1 MAHLSP
7 PEQMR
12 NAARA
17 AKAAFR
23 PEAPARSRARGVWNS
38 IIFHAIEIIMV
49 FTKGPA
55 LSLAKKYRLYDEAP
69 YGKSAMLK
77 PMYRTYPYRLA
88 AFIGLALTL
97 MLAGGC
103 ATDTYKYL
111 NQGHKYAN
119 AGEWDNSVRFFQKA
133 HEEDPENTEINLML
147 ARSKFEASRMHQLK
161 GESYLSQELFNEAI
175 NEFRISM
182 AMNPANIKAAEL
194 EEKAR
199 RLMDARH
206 YFKQGQNYLKTQK
219 FGPARRAFEKAARL
233 DPNYAPAQK
242 ALSYYRK
249 KDLDSGTYKLNGQSE
264 APVSFKFKNTP
275 IINVFEVLTKLS
287 GINFIFDKEVQN
299 NKVTMFMTDVSFD
312 RFIDVLLRSN
322 DLNAVLVNEKTMIIY
337 PDTPQ
342 KAKEYEDLQIKT
354 FYLSNLEAKQAV
366 GLLSKILKS
375 KDIIANE
382 NINAVVIRGSR
393 EVIEIAGR
401 ILQAN
406 DGTPAEVLLDVEFL
420 EVTRSLQ
427 ENIGLT
433 FSESLT
439 FGIGAPGDAVSED
452 TVFVNDISLYSLQRI
467 SDKDII
473 LSTPSA
479 TLNLLKQDGDTR
491 ILAKPKL
498 RVVNAEKASILLGE
512 RVPLIVNRRIDSNT
526 GDTTQDYQYTDVG
539 VKMEAMPVINMN
551 DEVTLKLLLEV
562 SALGENISPDPLNPQ
577 IPIRTRTAQSVL
589 TLRDGETVIIGGLIN
604 NNERRTV
611 RKIPGVGD
619 FPAIGSLFS
628 NHNDDETKTDVLMV
642 ITPVVIRSQ
651 EIPGTEATEI
661 WSGSEDRW
669 SLDAPY
675 GSDKEPQFR
684 ETPEE
689 GIQEFMP
696 SPEPEAAPPSEAVPE
711 TPPLS
716 KAVPDSKDAPAA
728 ALPSEPPP
736 EALSAGK
743 PQAATVFGT
752 TWPDNARYSIH
763 VGSYLDRQEAEKRA
777 RQLTALHYE
786 CFMIPARIPQK
797 GLFHR
802 IFVGSYRDE
811 AHADAICNQLRARR
825 EFPRDIH
832 VVDRQWALGS

>member
-1 MAHLSP
+1 
-7 PEQMR
+7 
-12 NAARA
+12 
-17 AKAAFR
+17 
-23 PEAPARSRARGVWNS
+23 
-38 IIFHAIEIIMV
+38 
-49 FTKGPA
+49 
-55 LSLAKKYRLYDEAP
+55 
-69 YGKSAMLK
+69 MLK
-77 PMYRTYPYRLA
+77 NSPSKKLPRYGCLIALLLA
-88 AFIGLALTL
+88 M
-97 MLAGGC
+97 MLVGSC
-103 ATDTYKYL
+103 ATDKYKYL
-111 NQGHKYAN
+111 RQGHKYAA

-133 HEEDPENTEINLML
+133 HDEDPENTEIDLML
-147 ARSKFEASRMHQLK
+147 KRSKYESSRMHLIN
-161 GESYLSQELFNEAI
+161 GESYLAQELFNEAI

-194 EEKAR
+194 EGKAQ
-199 RLMDARH
+199 RLLDARH
-206 YFKQGQNYLKTQK
+206 YFKEGQNYLKTRK
-219 FGPARRAFEKAARL
+219 FIPARQAFEKAVAL
-233 DPNYAPAQK
+233 DPDFEPARK

-249 KDLDSGTYKLNGQSE
+249 KDVDTGTYKLNGESD

-287 GINFIFDKEVQN
+287 GINFIFDKDVQN

-312 RFIDVLLRSN
+312 RFVDVLLRSN
-322 DLNAVLVNEKTMIIY
+322 DLNSLSVNDKTMIIY
-337 PDTPQ
+337 PDSPQ

-382 NINAVVIRGSR
+382 NVNAVVIRGSR
-393 EVIEIAGR
+393 EVIQIAGK

-406 DGTPAEVLLDVEFL
+406 DGSPAEVLLDVEFL

-439 FGIGAPGDAVSED
+439 FGIGTPGEDVSED
-452 TVFVNDISLYSLQRI
+452 TDFVNNISLYALKRI
-467 SDKDII
+467 SQKDII

-498 RVVNAEKASILLGE
+498 RVKNAEKASILLGE
-512 RVPLIVNRRIDSNT
+512 RVPLIVNRRVDSNT
-526 GDTTQDYQYTDVG
+526 GDTTQDFQYTDVG
-539 VKMEAMPVINMN
+539 VKMEVLPVININ

-577 IPIRTRTAQSVL
+577 IPIRTRNAQSVL

-604 NNERRTV
+604 DNERQSV

-619 FPAIGSLFS
+619 FPAIGSMFS
-628 NHNDDETKTDVLMV
+628 NREDQATKTDVLMV

-651 EIPGTEATEI
+651 EIPSVDATEI

-669 SLDAPY
+669 SLEAPF
-675 GSDKEPQFR
+675 GSTDEPIYQ

-689 GIQEFMP
+689 GIREFMP
-696 SPEPEAAPPSEAVPE
+696 MPEPQPAPQVENTPPPLSEAAP
-711 TPPLS
+711 
-716 KAVPDSKDAPAA
+716 DFPAA
-728 ALPSEPPP
+728 ASAIAPPGPQPASATNAVSP
-736 EALSAGK
+736 ER
-743 PQAATVFGT
+743 TFGT
-752 TWPDNARYSIH
+752 GWPGTARYSIH
-763 VGSYLDRQEAEKRA
+763 VGSYLDRLEAEKRA
-777 RQLTALHYE
+777 RQLAALNYE
-786 CFMIPARIPQK
+786 CFMIPAQIPQR

-802 IFVGSYRDE
+802 IFVGSYGNKDQ
-811 AHADAICNQLRARR
+811 AGTICNQLRERR
-825 EFPRDIH
+825 EFTRDIH
-832 VVDRQWALGS
+832 VVDRQWAVGS

>member
-23 PEAPARSRARGVWNS
+23 PEAPPVRSLARGVWNS

-55 LSLAKKYRLYDEAP
+55 LNLAKKYRLYDEAP

-233 DPNYAPAQK
+233 DPDYAPAQK

-337 PDTPQ
+337 PDTPR
-342 KAKEYEDLQIKT
+342 KPRNTRICRSKPFICPISKPNRPWDCSPR
-354 FYLSNLEAKQAV
+354 FSEAK
-366 GLLSKILKS
+366 
-375 KDIIANE
+375 
-382 NINAVVIRGSR
+382 
-393 EVIEIAGR
+393 
-401 ILQAN
+401 
-406 DGTPAEVLLDVEFL
+406 T
-420 EVTRSLQ
+420 SLP
-427 ENIGLT
+427 T
-433 FSESLT
+433 
-439 FGIGAPGDAVSED
+439 
-452 TVFVNDISLYSLQRI
+452 RI
-467 SDKDII
+467 S
-473 LSTPSA
+473 TP
-479 TLNLLKQDGDTR
+479 
-491 ILAKPKL
+491 
-498 RVVNAEKASILLGE
+498 
-512 RVPLIVNRRIDSNT
+512 
-526 GDTTQDYQYTDVG
+526 
-539 VKMEAMPVINMN
+539 
-551 DEVTLKLLLEV
+551 
-562 SALGENISPDPLNPQ
+562 
-577 IPIRTRTAQSVL
+577 
-589 TLRDGETVIIGGLIN
+589 
-604 NNERRTV
+604 
-611 RKIPGVGD
+611 
-619 FPAIGSLFS
+619 
-628 NHNDDETKTDVLMV
+628 
-642 ITPVVIRSQ
+642 
-651 EIPGTEATEI
+651 
-661 WSGSEDRW
+661 W
-669 SLDAPY
+669 
-675 GSDKEPQFR
+675 
-684 ETPEE
+684 
-689 GIQEFMP
+689 
-696 SPEPEAAPPSEAVPE
+696 
-711 TPPLS
+711 
-716 KAVPDSKDAPAA
+716 
-728 ALPSEPPP
+728 
-736 EALSAGK
+736 
-743 PQAATVFGT
+743 
-752 TWPDNARYSIH
+752 
-763 VGSYLDRQEAEKRA
+763 
-777 RQLTALHYE
+777 
-786 CFMIPARIPQK
+786 
-797 GLFHR
+797 
-802 IFVGSYRDE
+802 
-811 AHADAICNQLRARR
+811 
-825 EFPRDIH
+825 
-832 VVDRQWALGS
+832 

>member
-1 MAHLSP
+1 MA
-7 PEQMR
+7 
-12 NAARA
+12 
-17 AKAAFR
+17 
-23 PEAPARSRARGVWNS
+23 
-38 IIFHAIEIIMV
+38 
-49 FTKGPA
+49 
-55 LSLAKKYRLYDEAP
+55 
-69 YGKSAMLK
+69 
-77 PMYRTYPYRLA
+77 
-88 AFIGLALTL
+88 L
-97 MLAGGC
+97 MLAGSC
-103 ATDTYKYL
+103 ATDSYKYL
-111 NQGHKYAN
+111 RQGHKYAA

-133 HEEDPENTEINLML
+133 HDEDPENTEIDLML
-147 ARSKFEASRMHQLK
+147 KRSKYESSRMHLIN
-161 GESYLSQELFNEAI
+161 GESYLAQELFNEAI

-194 EEKAR
+194 EAKAQ
-199 RLMDARH
+199 RLLDARH

-219 FGPARRAFEKAARL
+219 FIPARQAFEKAAAL
-233 DPNYAPAQK
+233 DPDFEPARK

-249 KDLDSGTYKLNGQSE
+249 KDVDTGTYKLNGESD

-312 RFIDVLLRSN
+312 RFVDVLLRSN
-322 DLNAVLVNEKTMIIY
+322 DLNSVSVNDKTLIIY
-337 PDTPQ
+337 PDSPQ

-382 NINAVVIRGSR
+382 NMNAVVIRGSR
-393 EVIEIAGR
+393 EVIQIAGK

-406 DGTPAEVLLDVEFL
+406 DGSPAEVLLDVEFL

-439 FGIGAPGDAVSED
+439 FGIGTPGDEVSED
-452 TVFVNDISLYSLQRI
+452 TNFVNNISLYSLKRI
-467 SDKDII
+467 STKDLI

-491 ILAKPKL
+491 ILAKPKI
-498 RVVNAEKASILLGE
+498 RVKNAEKASILLGE
-512 RVPLIVNRRIDSNT
+512 RVPLIVNRRVDSNT
-526 GDTTQDYQYTDVG
+526 GDTTQDFQYTDIG
-539 VKMEAMPVINMN
+539 VKMEVLPVININ

-589 TLRDGETVIIGGLIN
+589 TLRDSETIIIGGMIQDD
-604 NNERRTV
+604 ERNTI
-611 RKIPGVGD
+611 RKIPGIGD
-619 FPAIGSLFS
+619 FPAIGSMFT
-628 NHNDDETKTDVLMV
+628 NRDEQGTKRDVLMV

-651 EIPGTEATEI
+651 EIPSMDATEI

-669 SLDAPY
+669 SLEAPY
-675 GSDKEPQFR
+675 GSTDEPIYQ

-689 GIQEFMP
+689 GIREFMP
-696 SPEPEAAPPSEAVPE
+696 MPEPQPAPPVENAPPPPPLSEAAPE
-711 TPPLS
+711 TP
-716 KAVPDSKDAPAA
+716 AVTATIAPPVPQPAPATTA
-728 ALPSEPPP
+728 VTTERA
-736 EALSAGK
+736 
-743 PQAATVFGT
+743 FGT
-752 TWPDNARYSIH
+752 GWPGAARYSIH
-763 VGSYLDRQEAEKRA
+763 VGSYLDRLEAEKRA
-777 RQLTALHYE
+777 RQLTALNYE
-786 CFMIPARIPQK
+786 CFMIPAQIPER

-802 IFVGSYRDE
+802 IFVGRYDDKE
-811 AHADAICNQLRARR
+811 QAGNICNQLRERR
-825 EFPRDIH
+825 EFTRDIH
-832 VVDRQWALGS
+832 VVDRQWAVGS

>member
-1 MAHLSP
+1 
-7 PEQMR
+7 
-12 NAARA
+12 
-17 AKAAFR
+17 
-23 PEAPARSRARGVWNS
+23 
-38 IIFHAIEIIMV
+38 
-49 FTKGPA
+49 
-55 LSLAKKYRLYDEAP
+55 
-69 YGKSAMLK
+69 MLK
-77 PMYRTYPYRLA
+77 NSQTKNLQRFGYLIALLLA
-88 AFIGLALTL
+88 M
-97 MLAGGC
+97 MLVGSC
-103 ATDTYKYL
+103 ATDSYKYL
-111 NQGHKYAN
+111 RQGHKYAA

-133 HEEDPENTEINLML
+133 HDEDPENTEIDLML
-147 ARSKFEASRMHQLK
+147 KRSKYESSRMHLIN
-161 GESYLSQELFNEAI
+161 GESYLAQELFNEAI

-194 EEKAR
+194 EAKAQ
-199 RLMDARH
+199 RLLDARH

-219 FGPARRAFEKAARL
+219 FIPARQAFEKAAAL
-233 DPNYAPAQK
+233 DPDFEPARK

-249 KDLDSGTYKLNGQSE
+249 KDVDTGTYKLNGESD

-312 RFIDVLLRSN
+312 RFVDVLLRSN
-322 DLNAVLVNEKTMIIY
+322 DLNSVSVNDKTLIIY
-337 PDTPQ
+337 PDSPQ

-382 NINAVVIRGSR
+382 NMNAVVIRGSR
-393 EVIEIAGR
+393 EVIQIAGK

-406 DGTPAEVLLDVEFL
+406 DGSPAEVLLDVEFL

-439 FGIGAPGDAVSED
+439 FGIGTPGDEVSED
-452 TVFVNDISLYSLQRI
+452 TNFVNNISLYSLKRI
-467 SDKDII
+467 STKDLI

-491 ILAKPKL
+491 ILAKPKI
-498 RVVNAEKASILLGE
+498 RVKNAEKASILLGE
-512 RVPLIVNRRIDSNT
+512 RVPLIVNRRVDSNT
-526 GDTTQDYQYTDVG
+526 GDTTQDFQYTDIG
-539 VKMEAMPVINMN
+539 VKMEVLPVININ

-589 TLRDGETVIIGGLIN
+589 TLRDSETIIIGGMIQDD
-604 NNERRTV
+604 ERNTI
-611 RKIPGVGD
+611 RKIPGIGD
-619 FPAIGSLFS
+619 FPAIGSMFT
-628 NHNDDETKTDVLMV
+628 NRDEQGTKRDVLMV

-651 EIPGTEATEI
+651 EIPSMDATEI

-669 SLDAPY
+669 SLEAPY
-675 GSDKEPQFR
+675 GSTDEPLYQ

-689 GIQEFMP
+689 GIREFMP
-696 SPEPEAAPPSEAVPE
+696 MPEPQPAPPVENALPPPPLSEAAPE
-711 TPPLS
+711 TP
-716 KAVPDSKDAPAA
+716 AVTATIAPPVPQPAPATTA
-728 ALPSEPPP
+728 VTTERA
-736 EALSAGK
+736 
-743 PQAATVFGT
+743 FGT
-752 TWPDNARYSIH
+752 GWPGAARYSIH
-763 VGSYLDRQEAEKRA
+763 VGSYLDRLEAEKRA
-777 RQLTALHYE
+777 RQLAALNYE
-786 CFMIPARIPQK
+786 CFMIPAQIPER

-802 IFVGSYRDE
+802 IFVGRYDNKE
-811 AHADAICNQLRARR
+811 QAGNICNQLRVKR
-825 EFPRDIH
+825 EFTSDIH
-832 VVDRQWALGS
+832 VVDRQWAVGS

>member
-1 MAHLSP
+1 
-7 PEQMR
+7 
-12 NAARA
+12 
-17 AKAAFR
+17 
-23 PEAPARSRARGVWNS
+23 
-38 IIFHAIEIIMV
+38 
-49 FTKGPA
+49 
-55 LSLAKKYRLYDEAP
+55 
-69 YGKSAMLK
+69 MLK
-77 PMYRTYPYRLA
+77 NSPSKKLPRYGCLIALLLA
-88 AFIGLALTL
+88 M
-97 MLAGGC
+97 MLVGSC
-103 ATDTYKYL
+103 ATDKYKYL
-111 NQGHKYAN
+111 RQGHKYAA

-133 HEEDPENTEINLML
+133 HDEDPENTEIDLML
-147 ARSKFEASRMHQLK
+147 KRSKYESSRMHLIN
-161 GESYLSQELFNEAI
+161 GESYLAQELFNEAI

-194 EEKAR
+194 EGKAQ
-199 RLMDARH
+199 RLLDARH
-206 YFKQGQNYLKTQK
+206 YFKEGQNYLKTRK
-219 FGPARRAFEKAARL
+219 FIPARQAFEKAVAL
-233 DPNYAPAQK
+233 DPDFEPARK

-249 KDLDSGTYKLNGQSE
+249 KDVDTGTYKLNGESD

-287 GINFIFDKEVQN
+287 GINFIFDKDVQN

-312 RFIDVLLRSN
+312 RFVDVLLRSN
-322 DLNAVLVNEKTMIIY
+322 DLNSLSVNDKTMIIY
-337 PDTPQ
+337 PDSPQ

-382 NINAVVIRGSR
+382 NVNAVVIRGSR
-393 EVIEIAGR
+393 EVIQIAGK

-406 DGTPAEVLLDVEFL
+406 DGSPAEVLLDVEFL

-439 FGIGAPGDAVSED
+439 FGIGTPGEDVSED
-452 TVFVNDISLYSLQRI
+452 TDFVNNISLYALKRI
-467 SDKDII
+467 SQKDII

-498 RVVNAEKASILLGE
+498 RVKNAEKASILLGE
-512 RVPLIVNRRIDSNT
+512 RVPLIVNRRVDSNT
-526 GDTTQDYQYTDVG
+526 GDTTQDFQYTDVG
-539 VKMEAMPVINMN
+539 VKMEVLPVININ

-577 IPIRTRTAQSVL
+577 IPIRTRNAQSVL

-604 NNERRTV
+604 DNERQSV

-619 FPAIGSLFS
+619 FPAIGSMFS
-628 NHNDDETKTDVLMV
+628 NREDQATKTDVLMV

-651 EIPGTEATEI
+651 EIPSVDATEI

-669 SLDAPY
+669 SLEAPF
-675 GSDKEPQFR
+675 GSTDEPIYQ

-689 GIQEFMP
+689 GIREFMP
-696 SPEPEAAPPSEAVPE
+696 MPEPQPAPPVENTPPPLSEAAP
-711 TPPLS
+711 
-716 KAVPDSKDAPAA
+716 DFPAA
-728 ALPSEPPP
+728 ASAIAPPGPQPASATNAVSP
-736 EALSAGK
+736 ER
-743 PQAATVFGT
+743 TFGT
-752 TWPDNARYSIH
+752 GWPGTARYSIH
-763 VGSYLDRQEAEKRA
+763 VGSYLDRLEAEKRA
-777 RQLTALHYE
+777 RQLAALNYE
-786 CFMIPARIPQK
+786 CFMIPAQIPER

-802 IFVGSYRDE
+802 IFVGRYDDKE
-811 AHADAICNQLRARR
+811 QAGNICNQLRERR
-825 EFPRDIH
+825 EFTRDIH
-832 VVDRQWALGS
+832 VVDRQWAVGS

>member
-1 MAHLSP
+1 
-7 PEQMR
+7 
-12 NAARA
+12 
-17 AKAAFR
+17 
-23 PEAPARSRARGVWNS
+23 
-38 IIFHAIEIIMV
+38 
-49 FTKGPA
+49 
-55 LSLAKKYRLYDEAP
+55 
-69 YGKSAMLK
+69 MLK
-77 PMYRTYPYRLA
+77 PKDRSYSYRRI
-88 AFIGLALTL
+88 AFVCLLLVL
-97 MLAGGC
+97 MLAGC
-103 ATDTYKYL
+103 ATDTYRYL
-111 NQGHKYAN
+111 RQGHKYAD
-119 AGEWDNSVRFFQKA
+119 AGDWDNSVRFFQKA
-133 HEEDPENTEINLML
+133 HDEDPGNTEINLML
-147 ARSKFEASRMHQLK
+147 RRSKYESSRMHQLK
-161 GESYLSQELFNEAI
+161 GESYLQQELFNEAI

-194 EEKAR
+194 EDKAR
-199 RLMDARH
+199 RRMDARH
-206 YFKQGQNYLKTQK
+206 YFKQGQNDLKTQK
-219 FGPARRAFEKAARL
+219 FTSARQAFEKAARL
-233 DPNYAPAQK
+233 DPDYAPAQK
-242 ALSYYRK
+242 ALDYFREK
-249 KDLDSGTYKLNGQSE
+249 ERDSGTYKLNGQSD

-287 GINFIFDKEVQN
+287 GINFIFDKDVQN

-312 RFIDVLLRSN
+312 RFVDVLLRSN
-322 DLNAVLVNEKTMIIY
+322 DLNSVVVNDKTMIIY

-375 KDIIANE
+375 KDIIAND

-393 EVIEIAGR
+393 DVIQIAGR
-401 ILQAN
+401 ILEAN

-439 FGIGAPGDAVSED
+439 FGIGAPGGEVSED
-452 TVFVNDISLYSLQRI
+452 TAFVDNISLYSLQRI

-473 LSTPSA
+473 LSTPTA

-539 VKMEAMPVINMN
+539 VKMEVLPVINMN

-562 SALGENISPDPLNPQ
+562 SALGENISPDPFNPQ

-604 NNERRTV
+604 DNERRTV

-619 FPAIGSLFS
+619 FPAIGSIFS
-628 NHNDDETKTDVLMV
+628 NRDDQDTKTDVLMV

-651 EIPGTEATEI
+651 QIPGTEATEI

-669 SLDAPY
+669 SLKAPY
-675 GSDKEPQFR
+675 GSRKTPQYR
-684 ETPEE
+684 EKPEK

-696 SPEPEAAPPSEAVPE
+696 APEP
-711 TPPLS
+711 
-716 KAVPDSKDAPAA
+716 APAGVNPSRTGSTCA
-728 ALPSEPPP
+728 A
-736 EALSAGK
+736 G
-743 PQAATVFGT
+743 
-752 TWPDNARYSIH
+752 
-763 VGSYLDRQEAEKRA
+763 RA
-777 RQLTALHYE
+777 
-786 CFMIPARIPQK
+786 
-797 GLFHR
+797 
-802 IFVGSYRDE
+802 
-811 AHADAICNQLRARR
+811 
-825 EFPRDIH
+825 
-832 VVDRQWALGS
+832 

>member
-1 MAHLSP
+1 MP
-7 PEQMR
+7 KPED
-12 NAARA
+12 
-17 AKAAFR
+17 
-23 PEAPARSRARGVWNS
+23 
-38 IIFHAIEIIMV
+38 
-49 FTKGPA
+49 
-55 LSLAKKYRLYDEAP
+55 KKYA
-69 YGKSAMLK
+69 
-77 PMYRTYPYRLA
+77 YRL
-88 AFIGLALTL
+88 IALISLVSTL
-97 MLAGGC
+97 MLAGC
-103 ATDTYKYL
+103 ATDTGKYLRQGYKYE
-111 NQGHKYAN
+111 A
-119 AGEWDNSVRFFQKA
+119 AGEWDNSVRFYQKA
-133 HEEDPENTEINLML
+133 HDEDPEDTEIIMRLRR
-147 ARSKFEASRMHQLK
+147 AKYESSRMHQLK
-161 GESYLSQELFNEAI
+161 GESYLQQELFNEAI

-194 EEKAR
+194 EQQAR
-199 RLMDARH
+199 RRMDARH

-219 FGPARRAFEKAARL
+219 FIPARQAFEKAVRL
-233 DPNYAPAQK
+233 DPDYAPARK
-242 ALSYYRK
+242 ALDYYRQK
-249 KDLDSGTYKLNGQSE
+249 NLDTGTYKINGQSD

-287 GINFIFDKEVQN
+287 GINFIFDKDVQN

-312 RFIDVLLRSN
+312 RFVDVLLRSH
-322 DLNAVLVNEKTMIIY
+322 DLNSVVVNEKTMIIY

-439 FGIGAPGDAVSED
+439 FGIGAPGDEVSED
-452 TVFVNDISLYSLQRI
+452 TAFVNNISLYSLKRI
-467 SDKDII
+467 SNKDII

-539 VKMEAMPVINMN
+539 VKMEVLPVINMN

-604 NNERRTV
+604 DNERRTV

-619 FPAIGSLFS
+619 FPAIGSIFS
-628 NHNDDETKTDVLMV
+628 NRDDQDTKTDVLMV

-651 EIPGTEATEI
+651 EIPATQATEI

-669 SLDAPY
+669 SLEAPY
-675 GSDKEPQFR
+675 GSKKTPQYR

-696 SPEPEAAPPSEAVPE
+696 TPEPAPTPAGEAPPAPAPQSDSAPDTGNSSVTSAAPAEPS
-711 TPPLS
+711 
-716 KAVPDSKDAPAA
+716 PAA
-728 ALPSEPPP
+728 
-736 EALSAGK
+736 GTGDK
-743 PQAATVFGT
+743 PRAEISFGT
-752 TWPDNARYSIH
+752 SWPDNARYSIH
-763 VGSYLDRQEAEKRA
+763 VGSYLDRKEAEKRA
-777 RQLTALHYE
+777 RQLVALNYD

-797 GLFHR
+797 GFFHR
-802 IFVGSYRDE
+802 IFVGSYSDKTRAGD
-811 AHADAICNQLRARR
+811 ICNQLRARR
-825 EFPRDIH
+825 EFTRDIH
-832 VVDRQWALGS
+832 VVDRQWAVGS

>member
-1 MAHLSP
+1 
-7 PEQMR
+7 
-12 NAARA
+12 
-17 AKAAFR
+17 
-23 PEAPARSRARGVWNS
+23 
-38 IIFHAIEIIMV
+38 
-49 FTKGPA
+49 
-55 LSLAKKYRLYDEAP
+55 
-69 YGKSAMLK
+69 MLK
-77 PMYRTYPYRLA
+77 NSQTKYLQRYGCLLCLL
-88 AFIGLALTL
+88 LAL
-97 MLAGGC
+97 MLTGSC

-111 NQGHKYAN
+111 RQGHKYAA

-147 ARSKFEASRMHQLK
+147 KRSKFESSRMHLVT
-161 GESYLSQELFNEAI
+161 GESYLAQELFNEAI

-182 AMNPANIKAAEL
+182 VMNPANIKAAEL
-194 EEKAR
+194 EGKAQ

-206 YFKQGQNYLKTQK
+206 YFKQGQNFLKIEK
-219 FGPARRAFEKAARL
+219 FIPARQAFEKAVAL
-233 DPNYAPAQK
+233 DPDFEPARK

-249 KDLDSGTYKLNGQSE
+249 KDVDTGTYKINGQSD

-312 RFIDVLLRSN
+312 RFVDVLLRSN
-322 DLNAVLVNEKTMIIY
+322 DLNSVIVNDKTMIIY

-366 GLLSKILKS
+366 GLLSKILRS

-382 NINAVVIRGSR
+382 NINAVVVRGSR
-393 EVIEIAGR
+393 EVIEIAGK
-401 ILQAN
+401 ILEAN

-439 FGIGAPGDAVSED
+439 FGIGETSADVSENTD
-452 TVFVNDISLYSLQRI
+452 TVGNISLYALRHI
-467 SDKDII
+467 SQKEII

-491 ILAKPKL
+491 ILAQPKI
-498 RVVNAEKASILLGE
+498 RVKNAEKASILLGE
-512 RVPLIVNRRIDSNT
+512 RVPLRVNRRVDSTT
-526 GDTTQDYQYTDVG
+526 GDVTSDYQYTDVG
-539 VKMEAMPVINMN
+539 VKLEAMAVINMH

-562 SALGENISPDPLNPQ
+562 SALGENLSADPNDPQ
-577 IPIRTRTAQSVL
+577 VPIRTRTAQSVL
-589 TLRDGETVIIGGLIN
+589 TLRDSETIIIGGMIQDD
-604 NNERRTV
+604 ERNTI
-611 RKIPGVGD
+611 RKIPGIGD
-619 FPAIGSLFS
+619 FPAIGSMFT
-628 NHNDDETKTDVLMV
+628 NRDEEATKRDVLMV

-651 EIPGTEATEI
+651 EIPSMDATEI

-669 SLDAPY
+669 SLEAPY
-675 GSDKEPQFR
+675 GSRKEQPFM

-689 GIQEFMP
+689 GILEFIP
-696 SPEPEAAPPSEAVPE
+696 TPEPQTAAPVE
-711 TPPLS
+711 TAPLPPLTET
-716 KAVPDSKDAPAA
+716 APDAPAA
-728 ALPSEPPP
+728 SAAIKPP
-736 EALSAGK
+736 ESLPTPTPSPGSAEL
-743 PQAATVFGT
+743 TFGT
-752 TWPDNARYSIH
+752 GWPGNARYSIH

-777 RQLTALHYE
+777 RQLAALNYE
-786 CFMIPARIPQK
+786 CFMIPAQIPQK

-802 IFVGSYRDE
+802 IFVGRY
-811 AHADAICNQLRARR
+811 ADKDQAGNICNQLRERR
-825 EFPRDIH
+825 EFTRDIH
-832 VVDRQWALGS
+832 VVDRQWAVGS

>member
-1 MAHLSP
+1 
-7 PEQMR
+7 
-12 NAARA
+12 
-17 AKAAFR
+17 
-23 PEAPARSRARGVWNS
+23 
-38 IIFHAIEIIMV
+38 
-49 FTKGPA
+49 
-55 LSLAKKYRLYDEAP
+55 
-69 YGKSAMLK
+69 MLK
-77 PMYRTYPYRLA
+77 NSQPQKRQRFGCLIALLLA
-88 AFIGLALTL
+88 MMLT
-97 MLAGGC
+97 GSC
-103 ATDTYKYL
+103 ATDTSKYL
-111 NQGHKYAN
+111 RQGHKYAA

-133 HEEDPENTEINLML
+133 HDEDPENTEINLML
-147 ARSKFEASRMHQLK
+147 KRSKYESSRMHMLN
-161 GESYLSQELFNEAI
+161 GGSYLAQELFNEAI

-194 EEKAR
+194 EGKAQ
-199 RLMDARH
+199 RLLDARH
-206 YFKQGQNYLKTQK
+206 YFKEGQNYLKTRK
-219 FGPARRAFEKAARL
+219 FIPARQAFEKAVAL
-233 DPNYAPAQK
+233 DPDFEPARK

-249 KDLDSGTYKLNGQSE
+249 KDVDTGTYKLNGESD

-287 GINFIFDKEVQN
+287 GINFIFDKDVQN

-312 RFIDVLLRSN
+312 RFVDVLLRSN
-322 DLNAVLVNEKTMIIY
+322 DLNSVSVNDKTMIIY
-337 PDTPQ
+337 PDSPQ

-382 NINAVVIRGSR
+382 NVNAVVIRGSR
-393 EVIEIAGR
+393 EVIQIAGK

-406 DGTPAEVLLDVEFL
+406 DGSPAEVLLDVEFL

-439 FGIGAPGDAVSED
+439 FGIGTPGDDVSED
-452 TVFVNDISLYSLQRI
+452 TDFVNNISLYALKRI
-467 SDKDII
+467 SQKDII

-498 RVVNAEKASILLGE
+498 RVKNAEKASILLGE

-526 GDTTQDYQYTDVG
+526 GDTTQDFQYTDVG
-539 VKMEAMPVINMN
+539 VKMEVLPVININ

-562 SALGENISPDPLNPQ
+562 SALGENISPDPDNPQ
-577 IPIRTRTAQSVL
+577 IPIRTRNAQSVL

-604 NNERRTV
+604 DNERQSV

-619 FPAIGSLFS
+619 FPAIGSMFS
-628 NHNDDETKTDVLMV
+628 NREDQTTKTDVLMV

-651 EIPGTEATEI
+651 EIPSVDATEI

-669 SLDAPY
+669 SIEAPY
-675 GSDKEPQFR
+675 GSSAEPIYQ

-689 GIQEFMP
+689 GILEFMP
-696 SPEPEAAPPSEAVPE
+696 KPEPQPAPPVDNTPPPPPLSEAAPDFPSAD
-711 TPPLS
+711 TAIAPPG
-716 KAVPDSKDAPAA
+716 PRPAPAA
-728 ALPSEPPP
+728 NAVTLER
-736 EALSAGK
+736 
-743 PQAATVFGT
+743 TFGT
-752 TWPDNARYSIH
+752 GWPGTARYSIH
-763 VGSYLDRQEAEKRA
+763 VGSYLDRLEAEKRA
-777 RQLTALHYE
+777 RQLTALNYE
-786 CFMIPARIPQK
+786 CFMIPAQIPQK

-802 IFVGSYRDE
+802 IFVGRYDDKGQ
-811 AHADAICNQLRARR
+811 AGNICNQLRERR
-825 EFPRDIH
+825 EFTRDIH
-832 VVDRQWALGS
+832 VVDRQWAVGS

>member
-1 MAHLSP
+1 
-7 PEQMR
+7 
-12 NAARA
+12 
-17 AKAAFR
+17 
-23 PEAPARSRARGVWNS
+23 
-38 IIFHAIEIIMV
+38 
-49 FTKGPA
+49 
-55 LSLAKKYRLYDEAP
+55 
-69 YGKSAMLK
+69 MLK
-77 PMYRTYPYRLA
+77 PIAIKPLQRLV
-88 AFIGLALTL
+88 GLTGILL
-97 MLAGGC
+97 ILLLAGSC

-111 NQGHKYAN
+111 QQGHKYAA
-119 AGEWDNSVRFFQKA
+119 AGDWDNSVRFFQKA
-133 HEEDPENTEINLML
+133 YEEDPDNTEIDLML
-147 ARSKFEASRMHQLK
+147 KRSKFESSRMHQLK
-161 GESYLSQELFNEAI
+161 GESYLDQELFNEAI

-182 AMNPANIKAAEL
+182 AMNPSNIKAAEM

-199 RLMDARH
+199 RRMDARH

-219 FGPARRAFEKAARL
+219 YVPARQAFEKAAQL
-233 DPNYAPAQK
+233 DPDYEPAQK
-242 ALSYYRK
+242 ALDYYRK
-249 KDLDSGTYKLNGQSE
+249 KDMDTGTYKLNGQSD

-287 GINFIFDKEVQN
+287 GINFIFDKDVQN

-312 RFIDVLLRSN
+312 RFVDVLLRSN
-322 DLNAVLVNEKTMIIY
+322 NLNSVVVNEKTMIIY
-337 PDTPQ
+337 PATPQ

-393 EVIEIAGR
+393 EVIQIAGR

-439 FGIGAPGDAVSED
+439 FGIGTPGDEVSED
-452 TVFVNDISLYSLQRI
+452 TAFVNNISLYALKRI

-512 RVPLIVNRRIDSNT
+512 RVPLIVNRRIDSTT
-526 GDTTQDYQYTDVG
+526 GDTTQDFQYTDVG
-539 VKMEAMPVINMN
+539 VKMEALPIINMN

-562 SALGENISPDPLNPQ
+562 SALGENISTDPLNPQ

-604 NNERRTV
+604 DNERRSV

-619 FPAIGSLFS
+619 FPAIGSMFS
-628 NHNDDETKTDVLMV
+628 NRDDQETKTDVLMV

-669 SLDAPY
+669 SLEAPY
-675 GSDKEPQFR
+675 GIEQEPQFH
-684 ETPEE
+684 ETPQE
-689 GIQEFMP
+689 GIQEFLP
-696 SPEPEAAPPSEAVPE
+696 RPEPEPAPSLE
-711 TPPLS
+711 TTP
-716 KAVPDSKDAPAA
+716 
-728 ALPSEPPP
+728 EPPP
-736 EALSAGK
+736 LTEAPPEAPEARDTGRVESAPPPA
-743 PQAATVFGT
+743 PQTQEAAFGT
-752 TWPDNARYSIH
+752 TWPDDARYSIH
-763 VGSYLDRQEAEKRA
+763 VGSYLDRFEAEKRA
-777 RQLTALHYE
+777 RQLASLDYE

-797 GLFHR
+797 GFFHR
-802 IFVGSYRDE
+802 IFVGSYMNKAQAGDV
-811 AHADAICNQLRARR
+811 CNQLRERR
-825 EFPRDIH
+825 EFTRDIH
-832 VVDRQWALGS
+832 VVDRQWAVGS